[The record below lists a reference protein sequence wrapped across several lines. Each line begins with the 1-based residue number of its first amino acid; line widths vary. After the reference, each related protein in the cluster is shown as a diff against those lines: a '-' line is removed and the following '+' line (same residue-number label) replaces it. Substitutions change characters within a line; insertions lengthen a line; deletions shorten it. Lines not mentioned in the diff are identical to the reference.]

1 MHIMRVANW
10 LVAPKVRFSIDY
22 VDYGY
27 RVYIIYDFSVEI
39 LDARLVMQVGMAN
52 PFRLNGMETQDF
64 PSAKIPALFRGTGPA
79 A

>member
-27 RVYIIYDFSVEI
+27 RVYIIYGFNVQI
-39 LDARLVMQVGMAN
+39 PNARLVTRVSMAN
-52 PFRLNGMETQDF
+52 PFRHNSMETQDF
-64 PSAKIPALFRGTGPA
+64 PSAKTPALFRGTGPA
-79 A
+79 V